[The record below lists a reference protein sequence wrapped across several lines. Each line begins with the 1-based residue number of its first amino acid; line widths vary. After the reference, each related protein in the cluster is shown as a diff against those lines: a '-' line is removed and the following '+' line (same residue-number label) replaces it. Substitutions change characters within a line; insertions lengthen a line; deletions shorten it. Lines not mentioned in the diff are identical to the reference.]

1 MFALSGGKVLKPD
14 GTFNLADVVVEGESI
29 IGVGIDIPPGVE
41 IINAAGK
48 YITPGLID
56 GHTHLGLEEE
66 IYREEGDDVNE
77 TSDPV
82 TPHLQAST
90 GINPFDLAFA
100 DALRGGVTRALVVPG
115 SANIIGGQGALVKMY
130 APAARQMIFADRW
143 GVKAA
148 LGENPKRVYGR
159 KEKAPITRMASAAL
173 LKENLS
179 LAVELTGKKTELTH
193 ENYRLLPLLA
203 VVKGETPLWLH
214 VHRADDILTGLSIAQ
229 EFGIK
234 LVIQHGTEA
243 HLVAEELKEAQVPV
257 ILGPMLTNRAKVEMK
272 EVSLT
277 NAARLWDKGVR
288 FCFMTDHPVI
298 PVSLLAVQAA
308 LTVREGLPE
317 EIALR
322 ALTGEAAS
330 ILGISDQLGTIEAGK
345 KADLV
350 LWSGHPFDFRSKPE
364 AVWIEGLR
372 VGAAGCEKRR
382 PGRI

>member
-1 MFALSGGKVLKPD
+1 MFALSGGWVLRPN
-14 GTFNLADVVVEGESI
+14 GTFDLADVVVEGDRI
-29 IGVGIDIPPGVE
+29 TGVGVAIPPDVMM
-41 IINAAGK
+41 ISAQGK

-77 TSDPV
+77 TTDPV

-90 GINPFDLAFA
+90 GINPFDLAFT

-115 SANIIGGQGALVKMY
+115 SANIIGGQGALVKMQ
-130 APAARQMIFADRW
+130 ASTAGQMIFADRW

-159 KEKAPITRMASAAL
+159 KEKTPTTRMASAAL
-173 LKENLS
+173 LRENLC
-179 LAVELTGKKTELTH
+179 LAREIAEKKPELTR
-193 ENYRLLPLLA
+193 ENYRLLPLVA
-203 VVKGETPLWLH
+203 IVAGQAPLWLH
-214 VHRADDILTGLSIAQ
+214 AHRADDILTALGIAK

-243 HLVAEELKEAQVPV
+243 HLVAKELKAQQVPV
-257 ILGPMLTNRAKVEMK
+257 ILGPLLTNRAKVEMK
-272 EVSLT
+272 EISLA
-277 NAARLWDKGVR
+277 NAARLWEAGVD

-298 PVSLLAVQAA
+298 PVGLLVVQAA

-317 EIALR
+317 SVAFQ
-322 ALTGEAAS
+322 ALTSRAAA
-330 ILGISDQLGTIEAGK
+330 ILGIDKELGTVEVGK

-364 AVWIEGLR
+364 MVWVEGSK
-372 VGAAGCEKRR
+372 VGAVGCEQ
-382 PGRI
+382 G